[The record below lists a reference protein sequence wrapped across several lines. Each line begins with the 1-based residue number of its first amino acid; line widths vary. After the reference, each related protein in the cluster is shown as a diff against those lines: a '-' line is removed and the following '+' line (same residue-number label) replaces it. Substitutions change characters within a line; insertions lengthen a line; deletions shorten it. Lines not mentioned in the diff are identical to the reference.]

1 MNTFKL
7 FFATIIP
14 MFVLDGLWLML
25 IAKPFYAK
33 HLGFLMTDKPVWAA
47 AVIFYVLYAIGV
59 GFFVL
64 APVLLGTLSWW
75 QVALRAAWFGLIAYG
90 TYDLT
95 NHATI
100 ANWPMIVTVVDM
112 AWGAF
117 VTAAAATVAYVIIK

>member
-1 MNTFKL
+1 ML
-7 FFATIIP
+7 A
-14 MFVLDGLWLML
+14 LDGLWLMVV
-25 IAKPFYAK
+25 AKPFYAK

-64 APVLLGTLSWW
+64 APALLGTLPWW

>member
-1 MNTFKL
+1 MNTLNL

-14 MFVLDGLWLML
+14 MLALDGLWLMVV
-25 IAKPFYAK
+25 AKPFYAK

-64 APVLLGTLSWW
+64 APALAGTLPWW
-75 QVALRAAWFGLIAYG
+75 HVALRAAWFGLIAYG